1 MVAYHALHALI
12 QVGEVFPLWLIPL
25 LPFEDRNMTIRLWV
39 LWIAGA
45 PFATAALKYY
55 MGGGYAD
62 MAASGARGLVA
73 AIVGVSLGLLLRFLW
88 KQWRGEPPVQASD
101 PGATYMWIGEP
112 RYVINETADAAA
124 ETREDGTYQ
133 ISEAAPGQW
142 EVVRDR
148 RGIGYMRAS
157 QGVFNVFYIPENDP
171 TDPKVELLNTRVLP
185 ERVGFPEGIDYLPAN
200 LEAEYLAAGEKAILE
215 RHKLRGWGSIA

>member
-73 AIVGVSLGLLLRFLW
+73 AIVGVSLGLLLRFL
-88 KQWRGEPPVQASD
+88 
-101 PGATYMWIGEP
+101 WIGEP